1 MFLLT
6 EFFDEVQILLPNYI
20 WIIPNCQW
28 KKMSWHTLREILG
41 SPLLSLARRGGAHGP
56 CPHSAASLAAPANA
70 VVVELDGVARSSRT
84 SYWSGVSS
92 LVLPL
97 LQPRVAPCRHGR
109 SGSGA
114 GGGVTHPKSSVPGLK

>member
-41 SPLLSLARRGGAHGP
+41 SPLEKKLHSPSTLALIKKKVH
-56 CPHSAASLAAPANA
+56 PHSVGAEEEDATVNHVRCIKKIETL
-70 VVVELDGVARSSRT
+70 RT
-84 SYWSGVSS
+84 G
-92 LVLPL
+92 
-97 LQPRVAPCRHGR
+97 
-109 SGSGA
+109 
-114 GGGVTHPKSSVPGLK
+114 